1 MKLIVWDID
10 DVLNDLLKCWFEDF
24 NQSTATKKKKMAYKD
39 LSQNPPYA
47 VLGITRHAFL
57 ASLDKFRISKKGR
70 NLTPNPQILE
80 WLRQYGSGFRHM
92 ALTSRPRKSMPM
104 ISEWLFRHFGDWI
117 RTVSFVPSFRKMENL
132 PVYDGSKS
140 EFLKW
145 FKKADFFIDDTA
157 ENVKAAELLGIK
169 AFEYPQPW
177 NGSPLTAEEIFYNL
191 SKFK

>member
-117 RTVSFVPSFRKMENL
+117 RTVSFVPSFREVEKL
-132 PVYDGSKS
+132 PVYDGSKA

-145 FKKADFFIDDTA
+145 FKKADFFIDDMT
-157 ENVKAAELLGIK
+157 ENVNAAKLLGIE

-177 NGSPLTAEEIFYNL
+177 NGTPLTVEEMFYNL